1 MRRAAVGAT
10 GALLLAACGGGGT
23 STSASVLR
31 NAPKTTTD
39 ARTAL
44 IEVAIERSDGQP
56 PIKIAGEADCQA
68 HRGTMVIDLSQLGL
82 PGPPLDAVF
91 DNATVYEKFPASLA
105 AALPPGKSWVKV
117 DLNSANGLSQG
128 QSDPCQGV
136 DYLRGASDKVT
147 RVGTEDVRGTPT
159 THYRTVADLNAA
171 AAKSPNGR
179 AAIESTIKLLGSSTQ
194 PLDVWVDAQGRVRR
208 LRYTIDL
215 ARSKAATS
223 TSDVPGKVTSTL
235 DLFDFGVPV
244 QATIPPADQVTD
256 VSALSGGH

>member
-1 MRRAAVGAT
+1 MRRLAVGAVV
-10 GALLLAACGGGGT
+10 GLLLAGCGGGGT
-23 STSASVLR
+23 PATVTLVR
-31 NAPKTTTD
+31 DAPKRTTD
-39 ARTAL
+39 ARTAQM
-44 IEVAIERSDGQP
+44 EVAIERSDGQP

-68 HRGTMVIDLSQLGL
+68 HRGNMVIDLSQLGL

-91 DNATVYEKFPASLA
+91 DNATVYEKFPAALA

-117 DLNSANGLSQG
+117 DLNSASGISQG

-159 THYRTVADLNAA
+159 THYRTVADLKTA
-171 AAKSPNGR
+171 AAKSPTGR

-215 ARSKAATS
+215 AKSKATTS
-223 TSDVPGKVTSTL
+223 TSDVPGKVTFTL
-235 DLFDFGVPV
+235 ELFDFGVPV
-244 QATIPPADQVTD
+244 QVAIPPADQVAD
-256 VSALSGGH
+256 ISALSGGK